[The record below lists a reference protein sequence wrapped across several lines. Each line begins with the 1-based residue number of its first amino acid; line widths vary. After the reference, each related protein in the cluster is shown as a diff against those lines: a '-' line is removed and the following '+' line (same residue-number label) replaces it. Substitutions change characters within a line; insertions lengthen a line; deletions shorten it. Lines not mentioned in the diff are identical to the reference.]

1 MMFQPI
7 DNIAPSYLP
16 HTVEEV
22 VELLYLDLH
31 LRDKVILASLSEKE
45 LETSVYLALAKT
57 IHKEFGLY
65 SGNDALLESCSAL
78 LGKKYDKYED
88 PAMVIIKELWKKI
101 KSTHTL
107 YRVK

>member
-22 VELLYLDLH
+22 VELLYLDLQF
-31 LRDKVILASLSEKE
+31 RDKVILASLSERE
-45 LETSVYLALAKT
+45 LESSVYLALAKT
-57 IHKEFGLY
+57 IRREFGLH
-65 SGNDALLESCSAL
+65 SGNEPLLASCSNL

-101 KSTHTL
+101 KRSHTL
-107 YRVK
+107 HRVK